1 MIDPITLL
9 AKENRLANNLRAT
22 ADKATLVQPQRGRPK
37 AANEAAHKHENPRA
51 NATAPVKGLG
61 MSPEIIAASRSHI
74 IDHSL
79 VPNIT
84 KKKKTKNVRGLPVMR

>member
-1 MIDPITLL
+1 
-9 AKENRLANNLRAT
+9 
-22 ADKATLVQPQRGRPK
+22 
-37 AANEAAHKHENPRA
+37 
-51 NATAPVKGLG
+51 